1 MKSEIKTSLRRFY
14 YTDLGEIRRNHQ
26 LGWASGNRVVL
37 HSRDRI
43 DRLEDYLTIM
53 GEGNVAGGDFQISD
67 LGNGARKFSVLFPL
81 FEVLLLHWEGSFCLS
96 PFLCFL

>member
-1 MKSEIKTSLRRFY
+1 M
-14 YTDLGEIRRNHQ
+14 
-26 LGWASGNRVVL
+26 L

-53 GEGNVAGGDFQISD
+53 GEGNVAEEGDFQVSD

-81 FEVLLLHWEGSFCLS
+81 LEVLLLHWEGSSCLS